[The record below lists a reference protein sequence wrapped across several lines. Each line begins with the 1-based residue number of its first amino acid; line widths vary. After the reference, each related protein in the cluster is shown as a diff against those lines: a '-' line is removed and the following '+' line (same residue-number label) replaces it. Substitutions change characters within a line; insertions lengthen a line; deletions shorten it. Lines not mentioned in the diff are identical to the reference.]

1 LLCVVGV
8 NSSQIDMKRPCEEE
22 FMKSRNLLALV
33 IALSFS
39 TAYAQNEEQVL
50 NSDPID
56 VDGYLSEKQATDGEL
71 EQIKSEI
78 RKQKNEV
85 QLNKDKTKSYN
96 ELSKTTEKLSDTTE
110 DYLDNKKSAQ
120 KDIAEYNAKIKCL
133 MEENPGKDCDKYVR
147 NRRTDEPQVQQEVQV
162 QQAAAT
168 SVATAPASAL
178 TGAPFEEI
186 KLIPYG
192 GATQYNGKVEQLEAQ
207 LSAGL
212 RLESNISTRFS
223 MGMGINYSTL
233 KTQDFANNSF
243 SSMNFGNGYQSREIQ
258 YKSMGIDLYGKFF
271 ITKGERFRPY
281 VGAGLGYNRSTSNY
295 TENDPYSTFNNN
307 NGGFYNFGNEEFRT
321 SYFSGTVMGGTE
333 ILITKTFGINIEAA
347 YATGLGNS
355 VSSQASKN
363 GNNNPDQNRLRELG
377 TEIINAG
384 AMSIFAGAVVTF

>member
-1 LLCVVGV
+1 
-8 NSSQIDMKRPCEEE
+8 
-22 FMKSRNLLALV
+22 MKSRNLLALAL
-33 IALSFS
+33 ALSFS
-39 TAYAQNEEQVL
+39 AAYAQNEEQVL

-56 VDGYLSEKQATDGEL
+56 VDGYLHEKQVTDGEL

-85 QLNKDKTKSYN
+85 QLNKDKSKGYN
-96 ELSKTTEKLSDTTE
+96 ELSKQTEKLSDTTE

-133 MEENPGKDCDKYVR
+133 MEENPGKECDKYVR
-147 NRRTDEPQVQQEVQV
+147 NRRNEQAQVVQQEVQV

-168 SVATAPASAL
+168 SVAPAPVAAL

-186 KLIPYG
+186 KLIPYA

-223 MGMGINYSTL
+223 MGLGVNYSTL
-233 KTQDFANNSF
+233 KTQDFANSLY
-243 SSMNFGNGYQSREIQ
+243 SAQTYGLGYESREIQ
-258 YKSMGIDLYGKFF
+258 YKTMGLDLYGKFF

-281 VGAGLGYNRSTSNY
+281 VGAGLGYNRATAAY
-295 TENDPYSTFNNN
+295 TQNDQNSTFNNGN
-307 NGGFYNFGNEEFRT
+307 MYNYGGEEFKT
-321 SYFSGTVMGGTE
+321 SYFSGTLMAGTE
-333 ILITKTFGINIEAA
+333 VNVTKSFGFIIEGSF
-347 YATGLGNS
+347 ATGLGNS
-355 VSSQASKN
+355 ISSQNAKN

-377 TEIINAG
+377 NEIINAS
-384 AMSIFAGAVVTF
+384 AMSIFAGGVFTF

>member
-1 LLCVVGV
+1 
-8 NSSQIDMKRPCEEE
+8 
-22 FMKSRNLLALV
+22 MKSRNLLALV

-96 ELSKTTEKLSDTTE
+96 ELSKTTEKLSETTE

-168 SVATAPASAL
+168 SVATASASAL

-384 AMSIFAGAVVTF
+384 AMSIFAGAVVIF

>member
-1 LLCVVGV
+1 
-8 NSSQIDMKRPCEEE
+8 
-22 FMKSRNLLALV
+22 MKSRNLLALV
-33 IALSFS
+33 IALSFT

-50 NSDPID
+50 NQDPID
-56 VDGYLSEKQATDGEL
+56 VDGYLREKQVTDGEL
-71 EQIKSEI
+71 EQIRGEI

-85 QLNKDKTKSYN
+85 QLNKDKSKSYN

-147 NRRTDEPQVQQEVQV
+147 NRKTEQAQVVQQEVQV

-168 SVATAPASAL
+168 SVAVAPVAEL

-212 RLESNISTRFS
+212 RLESNVTTRFS
-223 MGMGINYSTL
+223 MGLGLNYSTL
-233 KTQDFANNSF
+233 KTQDFANNAFSAQSF
-243 SSMNFGNGYQSREIQ
+243 GLGYQSREIQ
-258 YKSMGIDLYGKFF
+258 YKSMGLDIYSKFF

-281 VGAGLGYNRSTSNY
+281 VGAGLGYNRATSNY
-295 TENDPYSTFNNN
+295 TDNSNLNPTFNGANQYN
-307 NGGFYNFGNEEFRT
+307 YGGEEFRT
-321 SYFSGTVMGGTE
+321 SYFSGTLMAGTE
-333 ILITKTFGINIEAA
+333 VMVTKSFGINIEGS

-355 VSSQASKN
+355 LSSEASKN
-363 GNNNPDQNRLRELG
+363 ANNNPDQARLRELG
-377 TEIINAG
+377 SEIINAS
-384 AMSIFAGAVVTF
+384 AMSIFAGAVIIF

>member
-1 LLCVVGV
+1 
-8 NSSQIDMKRPCEEE
+8 MKRPCEEE

-147 NRRTDEPQVQQEVQV
+147 NRRTDEPQVVQQEVQV
-162 QQAAAT
+162 QQAAAN
-168 SVATAPASAL
+168 SVATVPASAL

-212 RLESNISTRFS
+212 RLESNITTRFS
-223 MGMGINYSTL
+223 MGIGLNYSTL
-233 KTQDFANNSF
+233 KTQDFANNSY
-243 SSMNFGNGYQSREIQ
+243 SAMNYGMGYQSREIQ
-258 YKSMGIDLYGKFF
+258 YKSMGLDLYSKFF

-281 VGAGLGYNRSTSNY
+281 LGAGLGYNRASSIY
-295 TENDPYSTFNNN
+295 TQNNNNSTFNNGN
-307 NGGFYNFGNEEFRT
+307 QYNYGGEEFKT
-321 SYFSGTVMGGTE
+321 SYFSGMLLGGTE
-333 ILITKTFGINIEAA
+333 IMITKGFGINIEAA
-347 YATGLGNS
+347 YATGLGQS
-355 VSSQASKN
+355 VSSQATKN
-363 GNNNPDQNRLRELG
+363 YNNNPDQNRLRQLG
-377 TEIINAG
+377 NEIINAS